1 MPYSTQHL
9 LIGSIDPYS
18 GKSTVVLALA
28 QALIQKGVDLA
39 YGKPIGTCPEPGV
52 SCNLDGDVQFLTKT
66 LKLSPD
72 RLCPTLVWAD
82 PSNLEQRLAH
92 KDTED
97 YAAQF
102 AQSMFAQSMLAPP
115 TGGNESTLVLLE
127 GPGTLDEG
135 ILYGLSLPEM
145 ATIVDAG
152 IVLVTRLK
160 SYLPLES
167 LIAAKKRLGHRLL
180 GVILND
186 IHPSQ
191 QITVDQ
197 VIKPYL
203 EEQEIPVLG
212 VLPHS
217 EILKSVSVGELVT
230 RLGAEVLC
238 SADRMDLMVENL
250 CIGAMNVNSALEYF
264 RRGRNM
270 AIVTGGD
277 RTDLQL
283 AAMETSTQCLILTG
297 HIPPVPSI
305 VSRAEE
311 LEIPILSVDL
321 DTLSTVEIIE
331 QTLGQVRLHEGIKLD
346 CVFEMGQ
353 TFLQIDRLLTF
364 LKPPQKTL

>member
-1 MPYSTQHL
+1 VPYSTQHL

-39 YGKPIGTCPEPGV
+39 YGKPIGTCPEVGV
-52 SCNLDGDVQFLTKT
+52 ACTLDGDVQFLTKT
-66 LKLSPD
+66 LKFSPD

-82 PSNLEQRLAH
+82 SSNLEQRLAH
-92 KDTED
+92 KDTQD

-102 AQSMFAQSMLAPP
+102 AQSMVSPP
-115 TGGNESTLVLLE
+115 TGENESTLVLLE

-145 ATIVDAG
+145 ATIANAG

-167 LIAAKKRLGHRLL
+167 LIAAKKRLGDRLV

-186 IHPSQ
+186 IQPSQ
-191 QITVDQ
+191 TITVEQ

-203 EEQEIPVLG
+203 EAQQIPVLG
-212 VLPHS
+212 MLPHS

-297 HIPPVPSI
+297 HIPPAPTI
-305 VSRAEE
+305 ISRAEE

-353 TFLQIDRLLTF
+353 AFLQIDRLLTLLQ
-364 LKPPQKTL
+364 LKS